1 MNWDTEPAT
10 EKQLAYLKMFGYVP
24 ETPLNKTTAHDL
36 ISQFEED
43 PERRRIRNEN
53 QGRESLIYEEK
64 RRENLAYYLHTDC
77 DALAKALENA
87 SDKEDRFYAKDEL
100 KLKQDERIEFWKDT
114 FRQPNDRQGES
125 TQAYELYCNFGQFV
139 KMPTTSQV
147 KGILSA
153 LDKYSQTWDLD
164 RPTDFFHTLKL
175 NFPEL
180 MRQ

>member
-125 TQAYELYCNFGQFV
+125 RKPMSFIAISVSSLKCQQRV
-139 KMPTTSQV
+139 KLKASYQPWINTR
-147 KGILSA
+147 KLG
-153 LDKYSQTWDLD
+153 TWID
-164 RPTDFFHTLKL
+164 RQIFST
-175 NFPEL
+175 
-180 MRQ
+180 R